1 VLNGLESIEAVISN
15 EEGERKACRP
25 NAPSAALHRGADG
38 SQRERAREQLDRG
51 GAATSER
58 CKQDG
63 ACTRASAAAAV
74 PSFLTD

>member
-15 EEGERKACRP
+15 EEGERKA
-25 NAPSAALHRGADG
+25 SAALHRGADG